1 MLDRFRSILRRDAGA
16 ASGRS
21 TYLSLRSM
29 LFAIDPET
37 LAFRPEA
44 HVHGAWCCV
53 VDMTGTGGT
62 VTVVCVGDGTVS
74 LYASKGGGV
83 SGAGGHAAVW
93 DAGIRL
99 LEAAGGAI
107 PHLRLVGD
115 LPPIPAPGRVRLTV
129 RTFDGDV
136 SDEVDEAT
144 LRRGRHVLSPLYAA
158 AQDVLIEV
166 RLSGESRD

>member
-16 ASGRS
+16 ASGHS
-21 TYLSLRSM
+21 TYLGLRS
-29 LFAIDPET
+29 LIFTIDPET
-37 LAFRPEA
+37 LAFRPDA

-62 VTVVCVGDGTVS
+62 ATLLCVGDGTVS
-74 LYASKGGGV
+74 LYTSKGGGV
-83 SGAGGHAAVW
+83 IGAGGHGAVW

-99 LEAAGGAI
+99 LEAAGSAI
-107 PHLRLVGD
+107 PQLRLVGD
-115 LPPIPAPGRVRLTV
+115 PPPIPAPGQVRLSV
-129 RTFDGDV
+129 RTFAGDL